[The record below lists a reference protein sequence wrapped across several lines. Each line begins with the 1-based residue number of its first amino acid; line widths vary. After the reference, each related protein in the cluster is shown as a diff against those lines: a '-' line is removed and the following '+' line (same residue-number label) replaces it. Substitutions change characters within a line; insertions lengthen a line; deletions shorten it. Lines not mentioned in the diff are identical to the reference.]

1 MRVPRKKIPRRPA
14 PWTFEFLITLLDVAP
29 PVWRRI
35 RVPERYSFWD
45 LHVAIQDAMGWLDYH
60 LHSFRMTRGARRTR
74 KEFGIPDDD
83 DRWPG
88 MPVTLADWEVPIAA
102 WFTSPGHE
110 ALYTYDF
117 GDDWR
122 HVVRLEAVA
131 PAERG
136 VKVPRCVDGARACPP
151 EDVGGPFG
159 YDGFLEAL
167 RDPRH
172 EEHKSYLEWVGG
184 SFDPERFD
192 ASKVKFWDPGTRWR
206 KAFGGASSR
215 AAPMRPP

>member
-1 MRVPRKKIPRRPA
+1 MIIKKHIYQFKIELKIIEPA
-14 PWTFEFLITLLDVAP
+14 I
-29 PVWRRI
+29 WRRI
-35 RVPERYSFWD
+35 VVPATYSFWD
-45 LHVAIQDAMGWLDYH
+45 LHVAIQDAMGWLDSH

-88 MPVTLADWEVPIAA
+88 MPVTLADWEGPIAA

-159 YDGFLEAL
+159 YEGFLQAL

-172 EEHKSYLEWVGG
+172 GGDAADLVGG
-184 SFDPERFD
+184 GGSVGP
-192 ASKVKFWDPGTRWR
+192 ARW
-206 KAFGGASSR
+206 
-215 AAPMRPP
+215 

>member
-1 MRVPRKKIPRRPA
+1 MIIKKHIYQFKIELKIIEPA
-14 PWTFEFLITLLDVAP
+14 I
-29 PVWRRI
+29 WRRI
-35 RVPERYSFWD
+35 VVPATYSFWD
-45 LHVAIQDAMGWLDYH
+45 LHVAIQDAMGWLDSH

-122 HVVRLEAVA
+122 HVVRLGAGA
-131 PAERG
+131 PAE
-136 VKVPRCVDGARACPP
+136 
-151 EDVGGPFG
+151 GGG
-159 YDGFLEAL
+159 
-167 RDPRH
+167 
-172 EEHKSYLEWVGG
+172 K
-184 SFDPERFD
+184 
-192 ASKVKFWDPGTRWR
+192 GTRPR
-206 KAFGGASSR
+206 GGGGGLCLRGTLRRSGVDVCR
-215 AAPMRPP
+215 RGTLVVVGVPWG